1 MIGCRNTCSIGRTM
15 RGSSISAR
23 IAGWRSA
30 QASTEWRLSPRNAS
44 PERSSAITSSKAATM
59 PAVFAG
65 VKSCGRTTKPKVS
78 KWRI

>member
-23 IAGWRSA
+23 SAGWRSA
-30 QASTEWRLSPRNAS
+30 QATTEWRLSPRNDS
-44 PERSSAITSSKAATM
+44 PERSSAITASNAAM
-59 PAVFAG
+59 IPAVSSE